1 MLSRRER
8 KRLEQERTQHAERQ
22 RTVLL
27 GGGTIAAVII
37 LALVVVQSGI
47 LNSPPPPVAQSS
59 TGTCGN
65 VQAFPSL
72 GQAHIQPNEP
82 HVPYNSNPP
91 TSGPHWDTP
100 QNQGIYTTPQV
111 QEQLVHN
118 LEHGFVIIQYKDLT
132 AEEVQRLA
140 ELVRRD
146 PYHLILAPYPGL
158 PGDAKVALTAW
169 IGPNGQV
176 QLQSGK
182 LQTCTGVDENAI
194 RGFINV
200 FRDKGPEKVP

>member
-8 KRLEQERTQHAERQ
+8 KRLEQERAQQAKQQ
-22 RTVLL
+22 RTVLIV
-27 GGGTIAAVII
+27 GGSLAAVFI
-37 LALVVVQSGI
+37 LVFVALQSGI
-47 LNSPPPPVAQSS
+47 LNSPPPPVAQSA

-65 VQAFPSL
+65 VQSFPSL
-72 GQAHIQPNEP
+72 GQEHIQPNEP

-118 LEHGFVIIQYKDLT
+118 LEHGFVVIQYKNLS
-132 AEEVQRLA
+132 AEEVQRLT

-146 PYHLILAPYPGL
+146 QHHLLLAPYPGL

-169 IGPNGQV
+169 SGPNGQP
-176 QLQSGK
+176 QLQTGR
-182 LQTCTGVDENAI
+182 LLTCTGVDENAI
-194 RGFINV
+194 RGFINAY
-200 FRDKGPEKVP
+200 RDKGPELVP